1 LITDVEAFDND
12 QLAVWAAA
20 VPDVDK
26 TVAPIT
32 NDLKGAVE
40 ILRQK
45 FGPVRLTLQGSY
57 ARSTAVPTSDVDY
70 ILYCSDTRA
79 SDEIMWGD
87 QTQRRYEN
95 FRNETEG
102 VLREWTGAAEARR
115 AIWTRV
121 DGVEVHVLPALP
133 YCSQS
138 GDSGAWFWW
147 GSGAPPTVTYPELIT
162 ARIRQRDAAV
172 TGRYCEVV
180 RVFKHIREKTY
191 WESDNLPGSN
201 MIESLVY
208 AVGEMP
214 LSRDLSMRDCCIA
227 VLEDL
232 RKRLANEAALTI
244 TDPSGHTRLFDG
256 IKHDPAYDEATIF
269 VDEALAALS

>member
-1 LITDVEAFDND
+1 MEVLGDD
-12 QLAVWAAA
+12 QLTAWAAA
-20 VPDVDK
+20 VPDVGK

-32 NDLKGAVE
+32 DSLKEGVE
-40 ILRQK
+40 ILRER

-57 ARSTAVPTSDVDY
+57 ARSTAVPASDVDY
-70 ILYCSDTRA
+70 LLYCSDTRA
-79 SDEIMWGD
+79 SDETVLGD
-87 QTQRRYEN
+87 QTQRRYEK

-102 VLREWTGAAEARR
+102 ALREWNGAAEARR
-115 AIWTRV
+115 AIWTRI
-121 DGVEVHVLPALP
+121 DGVEVHVLPVLP
-133 YCSQS
+133 YCSKS
-138 GDSGAWFWW
+138 GDDGAWFWW

-162 ARIRQRDAAV
+162 ARIRERDSAV

-180 RVFKHIREKTY
+180 RVFKNIREKTY

-208 AVGEMP
+208 AVGAVP
-214 LSRDLSMRDCCIA
+214 LSRDLSIRDCCIA

-232 RKRLANEAALTI
+232 RERLANEAALTI

-256 IKHDPAYDEATIF
+256 IEHDPAHDEATVF
-269 VDEALAALS
+269 VDDALAALS